1 MLCDDIEGWDG
12 VGGRLKREGVCKHLR
27 LTYSVVW
34 QKLIQHC
41 KAINLQL
48 KILKKKSESNSLL
61 PHCGIFQMNK

>member
-12 VGGRLKREGVCKHLR
+12 VGGRLKREGVCKHLQ
-27 LTYSVVW
+27 LTYNVVW

-48 KILKKKSESNSLL
+48 KI
-61 PHCGIFQMNK
+61 